1 MKRVIVIF
9 SLVFVSMFGFSAC
22 EGDGEFDE
30 IQMDLPTSTQDTDD
44 EDEESGNPGGNG

>member
-22 EGDGEFDE
+22 EDQADE
-30 IQMDLPTSTQDTDD
+30 IQIDIEDTKRPNEADDD
-44 EDEESGNPGGNG
+44 EDETNGPG

>member
-22 EGDGEFDE
+22 EGESEFDE
-30 IQMDLPTSTQDTDD
+30 IQMDLPTSTNDIDDDD
-44 EDEESGNPGGNG
+44 ETGDPTGG